1 MPKNTPEEM
10 ADKYVTAVT
19 SLLNAAIVEKNTI
32 IPSPG
37 FVRVRMNKGNTISND
52 IIRAAVALADSTG
65 GTVTVER
72 VSRHTELVVSHG
84 VE

>member
-1 MPKNTPEEM
+1 MTKNNPEEM
-10 ADKYVTAVT
+10 AKNYVAAIKA
-19 SLLNAAIVEKNTI
+19 LLNASIEEENVI

-37 FVRVRMNKGNTISND
+37 FMRVRMNKEKTISNE

-72 VSRHTELVVSHG
+72 DSRHTELVVSHG